1 MWLPKHILPPLP
13 RRYSDTE
20 YAVSLY
26 VSCKQPFHSLTLAYV
41 VLKFLADQY
50 HRVNADFPSLIAAS
64 FAYHEDGVSA
74 LLLFD
79 SELESAYRRAYDD
92 SFSIHSTNISFCDF
106 PVSFS
111 HPSGL
116 TLFNRS
122 ALRRAFL
129 FARCVIAHTSCSS
142 HPCALASSLMRLH
155 YCSDCVF
162 DCAHN

>member
-1 MWLPKHILPPLP
+1 MWLPKHALPLLP

-20 YAVSLY
+20 YAVSLF
-26 VSCKQPFHSLTLAYV
+26 VSCKQPLHSLTLAHV

-50 HRVNADFPSLIAAS
+50 DQANADFPSLIAAS
-64 FAYHEDGVSA
+64 FAYHRDGVSA

-79 SELESAYRRAYDD
+79 SELESAYRRAHDD
-92 SFSIHSTNISFCDF
+92 SFSIHSANISFRGF

-116 TLFNRS
+116 TLFNRP

-129 FARCVIAHTSCSS
+129 FAWYAIAYASLTI
-142 HPCALASSLMRLH
+142 HPCAWNH
-155 YCSDCVF
+155 D
-162 DCAHN
+162 